1 MKTTYEVKPINTGYT
16 IIIDYIIIQI
26 LICTKTACDFIV
38 ISSQSLFI
46 IKTLFVITIIY
57 IFDLMKCGGPSL
69 HR

>member
-1 MKTTYEVKPINTGYT
+1 MKTLYEVKSINTGYT

-26 LICTKTACDFIV
+26 LICTKTAFDFIV

>member
-1 MKTTYEVKPINTGYT
+1 MKTPYEVKSINTGYT

-26 LICTKTACDFIV
+26 LICTKTAFDFIV

-46 IKTLFVITIIY
+46 IKTLFVITIIC